1 MQNVQKVKYFDKKTF
16 KGSKITQKAR
26 NFLFLACRKIQWT
39 RKELE
44 SFGLEFS
51 YFNTCFSK
59 YSYCICLKSKKSINI
74 KKLIG
79 TNVISLENKSKLVK
93 FGKYLYEKNKFLEIL
108 VKIGIPESRYKKI

>member
-74 KKLIG
+74 KKLKFQFWILSSNIFVLFSRRIG
-79 TNVISLENKSKLVK
+79 
-93 FGKYLYEKNKFLEIL
+93 KNINANG
-108 VKIGIPESRYKKI
+108 VSRYKP